1 MYVSRADRYYD
12 GSRALSSVKPR
23 WFFNIL
29 AYIEQV
35 LTKDEWN
42 PIKVKA
48 NNMNSWAILK
58 HYCTTDDL
66 SCVPDLLH
74 LLTRWINDRLPLSS
88 GMNACGTFGLRFLSS
103 NNLEIRTEQ
112 WNWKV
117 SAQPWLNN
125 VLKISNDLP
134 QFVSTRRGGGFS
146 LYDVF
151 VYFRIRR
158 FRAADVKITLH
169 SYQKRRSFFLVIMEK
184 KAFSTWGTTISLI
197 NKWVYRNKLGESQ
210 L

>member
-1 MYVSRADRYYD
+1 MVPKCLSTIPTRRVVLWWYFSVNNKLVYQIQLGSQVEMRWTELLNNQFSPDHISSSEDVAILHATVVSIKYQRYVSRADRYYD

-29 AYIEQV
+29 AYIEQL

-58 HYCTTDDL
+58 RYCTIDDL

-74 LLTRWINDRLPLSS
+74 LLARWINDRLPLSS

-103 NNLEIRTEQ
+103 NSLE
-112 WNWKV
+112 N
-117 SAQPWLNN
+117 
-125 VLKISNDLP
+125 
-134 QFVSTRRGGGFS
+134 
-146 LYDVF
+146 
-151 VYFRIRR
+151 
-158 FRAADVKITLH
+158 
-169 SYQKRRSFFLVIMEK
+169 
-184 KAFSTWGTTISLI
+184 
-197 NKWVYRNKLGESQ
+197 
-210 L
+210 